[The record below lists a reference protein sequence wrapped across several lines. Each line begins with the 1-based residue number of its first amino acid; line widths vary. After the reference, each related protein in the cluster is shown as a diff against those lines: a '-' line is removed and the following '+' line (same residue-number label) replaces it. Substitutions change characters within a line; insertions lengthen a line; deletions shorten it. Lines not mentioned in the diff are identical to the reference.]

1 MHRVLNLLLNNPDVQ
16 NNTLLSTFEN
26 IVVSVIRPVKVLD
39 VMEGQVLA
47 ASINLTHT
55 QLFLGKHYQHLF
67 TYLFIQINLGKHNQH
82 CLLTFSFKITMAN
95 IINIYLLTYLF
106 KLTLFSNV
114 AGRKGFML
122 G

>member
-55 QLFLGKHYQHLF
+55 QLFLGKYYQHLF
-67 TYLFIQINLGKHNQH
+67 AFLFIQINLGIHYQH
-82 CLLTFSFKITMAN
+82 CLLTFSFKITLAN

>member
-1 MHRVLNLLLNNPDVQ
+1 MHSVLNLLLNNPNVQ
-16 NNTLLSTFEN
+16 NNTLPSTFEN

-55 QLFLGKHYQHLF
+55 QLFLGKYYQHLF
-67 TYLFIQINLGKHNQH
+67 AFLFIQINLGIHYQH